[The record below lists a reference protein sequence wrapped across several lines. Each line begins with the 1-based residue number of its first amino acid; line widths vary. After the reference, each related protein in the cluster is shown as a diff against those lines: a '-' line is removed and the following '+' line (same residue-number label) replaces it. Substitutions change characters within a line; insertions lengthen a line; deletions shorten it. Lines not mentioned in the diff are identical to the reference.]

1 MAIDKAK
8 LFERTR
14 ERWPLTVRVRPTNG
28 VPPFDTQ
35 PCLVDV
41 HGVIEASCAPAG
53 EWTAE
58 DEWIAL
64 ANWSFHQA
72 LWALAEGSGERH
84 LHRDQ
89 VTFDMFDECMR
100 SNLSDDCWNAE
111 RLEYKESPSR
121 FH

>member
-1 MAIDKAK
+1 MAIDKVR

-14 ERWPLTVRVRPTNG
+14 ERWPLTVRVLPTTG
-28 VPPFDTQ
+28 VPSFEAH

-41 HGVIEASCAPAG
+41 HEAVEVSCAPAG

-58 DEWIAL
+58 DEWIGL

-72 LWALAEGSGERH
+72 LWALAERSGERH
-84 LHRDQ
+84 LHRDE
-89 VTFDMFDECMR
+89 VTFDMFDDCMR
-100 SNLSDDCWNAE
+100 SNLTDECWNAE
-111 RLEYKESPSR
+111 RVDYEESPLR